1 MNHCFIKS
9 VLVGA
14 LMAGSAAVYAATE
27 TATSSVKWNAEAVK
41 KSDVS
46 LNVFASADTLAFRWD
61 ETNKRF
67 SIPQGY
73 LTIQAAGK
81 TAATA
86 YKITSQ
92 LMRNEL
98 VHVTGR
104 STGLLY
110 VFPEMGGTYLYN
122 IGEKNEILA
131 GTNAGVTSS
140 AKGFEGMNLAA
151 AGPNATANGSYHEAQ
166 ATMYFTILAGDSG
179 GMPVIFGEP
188 DMGLE
193 LLPDGTY
200 EGTIEV
206 GFTAS
211 WVSP

>member
-9 VLVGA
+9 ALVCA
-14 LMAGSAAVYAATE
+14 LMAGSAAVYAAAE
-27 TATSSVKWNAEAVK
+27 IATSSVKWNAEAVK

-46 LNVFASADTLAFRWD
+46 LNVFASADSLSFRWD
-61 ETNKRF
+61 ESNKRF
-67 SIPQGY
+67 SIPQGS

-81 TAATA
+81 TSATA

-98 VHVTGR
+98 VHVSGRDTGM
-104 STGLLY
+104 LY
-110 VFPEMGGTYLYN
+110 VFPEMGGVYLYN
-122 IGEKNEILA
+122 IGDKEEILA
-131 GTNAGVTSS
+131 GTNAGVSSS
-140 AKGFEGMNLAA
+140 AKGFESMDLAA

-166 ATMYFTILAGDSG
+166 ATMYFTILAGNG
-179 GMPVIFGEP
+179 NGMPLIFGEP
-188 DMGLE
+188 DMGFD

-200 EGTIEV
+200 EGTIEI